1 MIEVRD
7 LHMSFGQKEV
17 LKGVNATFNP
27 GECSLIIGK
36 SGVGKTV
43 LMKCIIGAGLEAGPF
58 CPEPLRQLYDDIEL
72 QTLSPE
78 ETRLL
83 RQKVGMLFQNSA
95 LFDSM
100 NVMENVLY
108 PLDMFSD
115 EKGAS
120 RRARAKECLERVQLY
135 DARYK
140 YPGEI
145 SGGMKKR
152 VAIARAIA
160 LRPRY
165 LFCDEPTSGLDPE
178 TSKMIHILLRE
189 ITLEGQMTTIV
200 NTHDMNSVANIGDHV
215 LFVHD
220 GNIWWEGKGKDIE
233 KSDDEVLK
241 NFVFISKL

>member
-17 LKGVNATFNP
+17 LKGVNATFKP

-43 LMKCIIGAGLEAGPF
+43 LMKCVIGLLEPTKG
-58 CPEPLRQLYDDIEL
+58 RVVYDDIEL
-72 QTLSPE
+72 QALSPE
-78 ETRLL
+78 ETRIL

-108 PLDMFSD
+108 PLDMFSN

-178 TSKMIHILLRE
+178 TSKMIDILLRE
-189 ITLEGQMTTIV
+189 ITLEDQMTTIV

-215 LFVHD
+215 LFVHG

>member
-7 LHMSFGQKEV
+7 LHMSFGHKEV

-43 LMKCIIGAGLEAGPF
+43 LMKCVIGLLEPTKGSVS
-58 CPEPLRQLYDDIEL
+58 YDGIEL

-178 TSKMIHILLRE
+178 TSKMIDILLRE

>member
-7 LHMSFGQKEV
+7 LHMSFGHKEV

-43 LMKCIIGAGLEAGPF
+43 LMKCIIGLLEPTKG
-58 CPEPLRQLYDDIEL
+58 RVLYDDIEL

-178 TSKMIHILLRE
+178 TSKMIDILLRE

-200 NTHDMNSVANIGDHV
+200 NTHDMNSLANIGDHV

>member
-43 LMKCIIGAGLEAGPF
+43 LMKCIIGLLEPTKG
-58 CPEPLRQLYDDIEL
+58 RVLYDDIEL
-72 QTLSPE
+72 QTLSSE
-78 ETRLL
+78 ETRQL

-100 NVMENVLY
+100 NVMDNVLY
-108 PLDMFSD
+108 PLDMFSN

-178 TSKMIHILLRE
+178 TSKMIDILLRE
-189 ITLEGQMTTIV
+189 ITLEDQMTTIV

>member
-17 LKGVNATFNP
+17 LKEVNATFKP

-43 LMKCIIGAGLEAGPF
+43 LMKCIIGLLEPTKG
-58 CPEPLRQLYDDIEL
+58 RVLYDDIEL

-178 TSKMIHILLRE
+178 TSKMIDILLRE

>member
-1 MIEVRD
+1 
-7 LHMSFGQKEV
+7 MSFGHKEV

-43 LMKCIIGAGLEAGPF
+43 LMKCIIGLLEPTKG
-58 CPEPLRQLYDDIEL
+58 RVLYDDIEL

-178 TSKMIHILLRE
+178 TSKMIDILLRE

>member
-17 LKGVNATFNP
+17 LKGVNATFKP

-43 LMKCIIGAGLEAGPF
+43 LMKCIIGLLEPTKG
-58 CPEPLRQLYDDIEL
+58 RVLYDDIEL
-72 QTLSPE
+72 QALSPE

-178 TSKMIHILLRE
+178 TSKMIDILLRE

>member
-7 LHMSFGQKEV
+7 LHMSFGHKEV

-43 LMKCIIGAGLEAGPF
+43 LMKCVIGLLEPTKG
-58 CPEPLRQLYDDIEL
+58 RVLYDDIEL

-160 LRPRY
+160 LRPSY

-178 TSKMIHILLRE
+178 TSKMIDILLRE
-189 ITLEGQMTTIV
+189 ITLEDQMTTIV

>member
-43 LMKCIIGAGLEAGPF
+43 LMKCVIGLLEPTKGSVS
-58 CPEPLRQLYDDIEL
+58 YDGIEL

-178 TSKMIHILLRE
+178 TSKMIDILLRE

>member
-7 LHMSFGQKEV
+7 LHMSFGHKEV

-43 LMKCIIGAGLEAGPF
+43 LMKCVIGLLEPTKGSVS
-58 CPEPLRQLYDDIEL
+58 YDGIEL

-178 TSKMIHILLRE
+178 TSKMIDILLRE
-189 ITLEGQMTTIV
+189 ITLEDQMTTIV

>member
-7 LHMSFGQKEV
+7 LHMSFGHKEV

-43 LMKCIIGAGLEAGPF
+43 LMKCIIGLLEPTKG
-58 CPEPLRQLYDDIEL
+58 RVLYDDIEL
-72 QTLSPE
+72 QALSPE

-160 LRPRY
+160 LRPSY

-178 TSKMIHILLRE
+178 TSKMTDILLRE
-189 ITLEGQMTTIV
+189 ITLEDQMTTIV

>member
-7 LHMSFGQKEV
+7 LHMSFGHKEV

-43 LMKCIIGAGLEAGPF
+43 LMKCIIGLLEPTKG
-58 CPEPLRQLYDDIEL
+58 RVLYDDIEL

-160 LRPRY
+160 LRPSY

-178 TSKMIHILLRE
+178 TSKMIDILLRE
-189 ITLEGQMTTIV
+189 ITLEDQMTTIV

>member
-7 LHMSFGQKEV
+7 LHMSFGHKEV

-43 LMKCIIGAGLEAGPF
+43 LMKCVIGLLEPTKGSVS
-58 CPEPLRQLYDDIEL
+58 YDGIEL

-100 NVMENVLY
+100 TVMENVLY

-120 RRARAKECLERVQLY
+120 RRARAKECLERVLLY

-178 TSKMIHILLRE
+178 TSKMIDILLRE
-189 ITLEGQMTTIV
+189 ITLENQMTTIV

-215 LFVHD
+215 LFVQG

>member
-1 MIEVRD
+1 MRD

-43 LMKCIIGAGLEAGPF
+43 LMKCIIGLLEPTKG
-58 CPEPLRQLYDDIEL
+58 RVLYDDIEL

-78 ETRLL
+78 ETRQL

-100 NVMENVLY
+100 NVMDNVLY
-108 PLDMFSD
+108 PLDMFSN

-178 TSKMIHILLRE
+178 TSKMIDILLRE
-189 ITLEGQMTTIV
+189 ITLEDQMTTIV

>member
-43 LMKCIIGAGLEAGPF
+43 LMKCIIGLLEPTKG
-58 CPEPLRQLYDDIEL
+58 RVLYDDIEL
-72 QTLSPE
+72 QALSPE

-160 LRPRY
+160 LRPSY

-178 TSKMIHILLRE
+178 TSKMIDILLRE
-189 ITLEGQMTTIV
+189 ITLEDQMTTIV

>member
-17 LKGVNATFNP
+17 LKGVNATFKP
-27 GECSLIIGK
+27 SECSLIIGK

-43 LMKCIIGAGLEAGPF
+43 LMKCVIGLLEPTKG
-58 CPEPLRQLYDDIEL
+58 RVLYDDIEL

-160 LRPRY
+160 LRPSY

-178 TSKMIHILLRE
+178 TSKMIDILLRE

>member
-1 MIEVRD
+1 MIELRD
-7 LHMSFGQKEV
+7 IQKSFEEKKVLRGITTV
-17 LKGVNATFNP
+17 LKP

-43 LMKCIIGAGLEAGPF
+43 LMKCIVGLEQPDHG
-58 CPEPLRQLYDDIEL
+58 EVLYDGRSMYKLGKEAIH
-72 QTLSPE
+72 Q
-78 ETRLL
+78 L
-83 RQKVGMLFQNSA
+83 RKESGMLFQNAA

-100 NVMENVLY
+100 NVFENVMY
-108 PLDMFSD
+108 PLDMFSN
-115 EKGAS
+115 ERAAS
-120 RRARAKECLERVQLY
+120 RRARAQECLHRVQLY

-152 VAIARAIA
+152 TAIARAIA
-160 LRPRY
+160 LRPKY

-178 TSKMIHILLRE
+178 TAKVIDQLLKE
-189 ITLEGQMTTIV
+189 ITVEEQITTLV

-215 LFVHD
+215 IFVNH
-220 GNIWWEGKGKDIE
+220 GKIWWEGDASEIE
-233 KSDDEVLK
+233 QSEDEVLK

>member
-17 LKGVNATFNP
+17 LKEVNATFKP

-43 LMKCIIGAGLEAGPF
+43 LMKCIIGLLEPTKG
-58 CPEPLRQLYDDIEL
+58 RVLYDDIEL

-160 LRPRY
+160 LRPSY

-178 TSKMIHILLRE
+178 TSKMIDILLRE

>member
-1 MIEVRD
+1 MIEVCD

-17 LKGVNATFNP
+17 LKGVNATFKP

-43 LMKCIIGAGLEAGPF
+43 LMKCVIGLLEPTKGSV
-58 CPEPLRQLYDDIEL
+58 LYDGIEL

-78 ETRLL
+78 DTRLL

-178 TSKMIHILLRE
+178 TSKMIDILLRE
-189 ITLEGQMTTIV
+189 ITLEDQMTTIV

-215 LFVHD
+215 LFVQG

>member
-7 LHMSFGQKEV
+7 LHMSFGHKEV

-43 LMKCIIGAGLEAGPF
+43 LMKCIIGLLEPTKG
-58 CPEPLRQLYDDIEL
+58 RVLYDDIEL

-178 TSKMIHILLRE
+178 TSKMIDILLRE

>member
-7 LHMSFGQKEV
+7 LHMSFGHKEV

-43 LMKCIIGAGLEAGPF
+43 LMKCIIGLLEPTKG
-58 CPEPLRQLYDDIEL
+58 RVLYDDIEL

-178 TSKMIHILLRE
+178 TSKMIDILLRE
-189 ITLEGQMTTIV
+189 ITLESQMTTIV

>member
-17 LKGVNATFNP
+17 LKGVNATFKP
-27 GECSLIIGK
+27 SECSLIIGK

-43 LMKCIIGAGLEAGPF
+43 LMKCIIGLLEPTKG
-58 CPEPLRQLYDDIEL
+58 RVLYDDIEL
-72 QTLSPE
+72 QALSPE

-160 LRPRY
+160 LRPSY

-178 TSKMIHILLRE
+178 TSKMIDILLRE
-189 ITLEGQMTTIV
+189 ITLEDQMTTIV

>member
-7 LHMSFGQKEV
+7 LHMSFGHKEV

-43 LMKCIIGAGLEAGPF
+43 LMKCIIGLLEPTKG
-58 CPEPLRQLYDDIEL
+58 RVLYDDIEL

-135 DARYK
+135 DASYK

-178 TSKMIHILLRE
+178 TSKMIDILLRE
-189 ITLEGQMTTIV
+189 ITLEDQMTTIV

-215 LFVHD
+215 LFVQG

>member
-7 LHMSFGQKEV
+7 LHMSFGHKEV

-43 LMKCIIGAGLEAGPF
+43 LMKCVIGLLEPTKGSVS
-58 CPEPLRQLYDDIEL
+58 YDGIEL

-160 LRPRY
+160 LRPSY

-178 TSKMIHILLRE
+178 TSKMIDILLRE
-189 ITLEGQMTTIV
+189 ITLEDQMTTIV

>member
-43 LMKCIIGAGLEAGPF
+43 LMKGVIGLLEPTKGSVS
-58 CPEPLRQLYDDIEL
+58 YDGIEL

-178 TSKMIHILLRE
+178 TSKMIDILLRE
-189 ITLEGQMTTIV
+189 ITLEDQMTTIV

-215 LFVHD
+215 LFVQG

>member
-17 LKGVNATFNP
+17 LKGVNATFKP

-43 LMKCIIGAGLEAGPF
+43 LMKCIIGLLEPTKG
-58 CPEPLRQLYDDIEL
+58 RVLYDDIEL

-165 LFCDEPTSGLDPE
+165 LFCDEPTGLDPE
-178 TSKMIHILLRE
+178 TSKMIDILLRE

>member
-7 LHMSFGQKEV
+7 LHMNFGHKEV
-17 LKGVNATFNP
+17 LKGVNATFKP

-43 LMKCIIGAGLEAGPF
+43 LMKCVIGLLEPTKGSVF
-58 CPEPLRQLYDDIEL
+58 YDSIEL

-78 ETRLL
+78 EMRLL

-178 TSKMIHILLRE
+178 TSKMIDILLRE
-189 ITLEGQMTTIV
+189 ITLEDQMTTIV

-215 LFVHD
+215 LFVQG

-233 KSDDEVLK
+233 KTDDEVLK

>member
-7 LHMSFGQKEV
+7 LHMSFGHKEV

-43 LMKCIIGAGLEAGPF
+43 LMKCVIGLLEPTKGSVS
-58 CPEPLRQLYDDIEL
+58 YDGIEL

-178 TSKMIHILLRE
+178 TSKMIDILLRE
-189 ITLEGQMTTIV
+189 ITLEDQMTTIV

-215 LFVHD
+215 LFVQG

>member
-7 LHMSFGQKEV
+7 LHMNFGHKEV
-17 LKGVNATFNP
+17 LKGVNATFKP

-43 LMKCIIGAGLEAGPF
+43 LMKCIIGLLEPTKG
-58 CPEPLRQLYDDIEL
+58 RVLYDDIEL

-178 TSKMIHILLRE
+178 TSKMIDILLRE
-189 ITLEGQMTTIV
+189 ITLEDQMTTIV

-215 LFVHD
+215 LFVQG

-233 KSDDEVLK
+233 KTDDEVLK

>member
-17 LKGVNATFNP
+17 LKGVNATFKP

-43 LMKCIIGAGLEAGPF
+43 LMKCVIGLLEPTKG
-58 CPEPLRQLYDDIEL
+58 RVVYDDIEL
-72 QTLSPE
+72 QALSPE

-108 PLDMFSD
+108 PLDMFSN

-178 TSKMIHILLRE
+178 TSKMIDILLRE
-189 ITLEGQMTTIV
+189 ITLEDQMTTIV

-215 LFVHD
+215 LFVHG

>member
-7 LHMSFGQKEV
+7 LHMNFGHKEV
-17 LKGVNATFNP
+17 LKGVNATFKP

-43 LMKCIIGAGLEAGPF
+43 LMKCVIGLLEPTKGSVF
-58 CPEPLRQLYDDIEL
+58 YDSIEL
-72 QTLSPE
+72 QSLSPE

-178 TSKMIHILLRE
+178 TSKMIDILLRE
-189 ITLEGQMTTIV
+189 ITLEDQMTTIV

-215 LFVHD
+215 LFVQG

-233 KSDDEVLK
+233 KTDDEVLK

>member
-7 LHMSFGQKEV
+7 LHMSFGHKEV

-43 LMKCIIGAGLEAGPF
+43 LMKCVIGLLEPTKGSVS
-58 CPEPLRQLYDDIEL
+58 YDGIEL

-178 TSKMIHILLRE
+178 TSKMIDILLRE
-189 ITLEGQMTTIV
+189 ITLENQMTTIV

-215 LFVHD
+215 LFVQG

>member
-7 LHMSFGQKEV
+7 LHMSFEDKDV

-43 LMKCIIGAGLEAGPF
+43 LMKCVVGILEPTSG
-58 CPEPLRQLYDDIEL
+58 EVLYDGTNL
-72 QTLSPE
+72 HTLTPQ
-78 ETRLL
+78 ETREL
-83 RQKVGMLFQNSA
+83 RRKVGMLFQNSA

-108 PLDMFSD
+108 PLDMFSK
-115 EKGAS
+115 EGMAS
-120 RRARAKECLERVQLY
+120 RKERAEECLRRVQLL
-135 DARYK
+135 DAKYK

-152 VAIARAIA
+152 AAIARAIA

-178 TSKMIHILLRE
+178 TSKMIDILLKE
-189 ITLEGQMTTIV
+189 ITVEGDITTIV

-215 LFVHD
+215 LFVND
-220 GNIWWEGKGKDIE
+220 GNIWWEGHGKDIE
-233 KSDDEVLK
+233 NSDDEVLK